1 MCLRLINFITA
12 ININFYIFLTDE
24 SNIAAMCHRNIL
36 FKSHV
41 CKNKF
46 GIIFIISVIYWTGY
60 TKKLRIFNNFLNLLN
75 LTISI
80 LLRTENSNILKIS
93 KTSYIFINFRKL
105 FRISYIYVRKK
116 YFIFLNANALLM

>member
-46 GIIFIISVIYWTGY
+46 GIIFIVSVI
-60 TKKLRIFNNFLNLLN
+60 LLDRIHEKVENF
-75 LTISI
+75 
-80 LLRTENSNILKIS
+80 
-93 KTSYIFINFRKL
+93 
-105 FRISYIYVRKK
+105 
-116 YFIFLNANALLM
+116 